1 MEGRSSFPPPQDQVL
16 QPAPSPALE
25 ETQRQLQL
33 QIHARE
39 VVLVAGESGALVT
52 GIVKALL
59 SRHDY
64 NSHPT
69 THRTTPHYPHKKRTR
84 GGSLTLAGTTHLLGA
99 RDCEYMRRGFSYH
112 SGH

>member
-16 QPAPSPALE
+16 QRARSPAQE

-39 VVLVAGESGALVT
+39 VVLVAGGSGALVT

-64 NSHPT
+64 NPSHPHNSQHHPSPPT
-69 THRTTPHYPHKKRTR
+69 QGTH
-84 GGSLTLAGTTHLLGA
+84 S
-99 RDCEYMRRGFSYH
+99 
-112 SGH
+112 